1 MARAGHPASTTR
13 SAPEGGS
20 TDVRHHERSE
30 RELELVENVAHWMDR
45 RYLDPLLALVLPGIG
60 DVLGAVIGL
69 ASVVVAVRMR
79 AHPALIARML
89 IHLAVDA
96 LLGSI
101 PFLGPVVDIF
111 YRANSRNLELLRQ
124 RDVWRASSS
133 DWLVVGGAGLAFLAA
148 LILPVLALVAFVRWA
163 AG

>member
-1 MARAGHPASTTR
+1 MVHAGR
-13 SAPEGGS
+13 SAAAAEES
-20 TDVRHHERSE
+20 EHFARVERGE
-30 RELELVENVAHWMDR
+30 RELELVERVAYWMDK
-45 RYLDPLLALVLPGIG
+45 RYLDPLLALALPGVG

-101 PFLGPVVDIF
+101 PFLGPIVDLF

-133 DWLVVGGAGLAFLAA
+133 DWLVVGGAAFAFLLAM
-148 LILPVLALVAFVRWA
+148 ILPIVALVAFISWA
-163 AG
+163 VG

>member
-1 MARAGHPASTTR
+1 MVRAGHPAA
-13 SAPEGGS
+13 APASGS
-20 TDVRHHERSE
+20 TDSHRHERSE

-45 RYLDPLLALVLPGIG
+45 RYLDPLLALLLPGVG

-124 RDVWRASSS
+124 RDVWRASPS
-133 DWLVVGGAGLAFLAA
+133 DWLVLGGAGLAFLLA

-163 AG
+163 VG

>member
-1 MARAGHPASTTR
+1 MAHAGRPASPVHEVDESGHYARA
-13 SAPEGGS
+13 
-20 TDVRHHERSE
+20 ERGE
-30 RELELVENVAHWMDR
+30 RELELVENIAHWMDR
-45 RYLDPLLALVLPGIG
+45 RYLDPLLALVLPGVG
-60 DVLGAVIGL
+60 DVLGALIGL
-69 ASVVVAVRMR
+69 GSVVVAVRMR

-101 PFLGPVVDIF
+101 PLLGPVVDIF

-133 DWLVVGGAGLAFLAA
+133 DWLVVGGAALVFLLA
-148 LILPVLALVAFVRWA
+148 LILPVVALVAFIGWA
-163 AG
+163 VG